1 MADVGDR
8 MFCHACGGVWLRRDH
23 GLECPHCHSEFTE
36 IIEIPPD
43 TEEEVPDP
51 PTSVPEDRSAPPR
64 NPWADHNPWDHDNM
78 NTDTPD
84 WGSGNGFRHHTYRS
98 PDGRFTFSSTTYTR
112 RGSSGQQMPVD
123 PLMPMVRGLD
133 TIFHGLA
140 DTYRQTEYRQPNE
153 RDSSPGLWRTDRQNQ
168 GSGPNGSRIYNT
180 SFDIDMNTRSN
191 GGVGSEFHT
200 TGGLHPRDADGP
212 QPMGTPLRTLG
223 EYVLSLGCGEIEK
236 VTDLYSILELFRA
249 DFGNNGPPGGGPGV
263 RVMTGPNPIA
273 ILSTLLNLDRHGD
286 AVYSQEELDRVISQ
300 LIDQNARGT
309 APPPAA
315 PNEIQSLPKK
325 KVDQEMLGSEGKA
338 ECSICMD
345 PVELGTEVTVLP
357 CKHWFHYNCIEMW
370 LSQHNTCPHCR
381 RGINIPAGPVG
392 SSDNPVVIN
401 SSPETSPRRPSG
413 AAPEHSGQSP
423 PRWYG
428 PGPETG
434 GQEQDQ
440 GQSSRNDNQG
450 GGFAGWVRSH
460 FGGGNQ

>member
-1 MADVGDR
+1 MWGIACFVMPVAGYGYAEI
-8 MFCHACGGVWLRRDH
+8 MGWNAHTVTLNSQKLCVMLSPPSFHAIQPFNWTPILTGQ
-23 GLECPHCHSEFTE
+23 
-36 IIEIPPD
+36 IEIPPD

-168 GSGPNGSRIYNT
+168 GFGPNGSRIYST

-381 RGINIPAGPVG
+381 RGINIPAG
-392 SSDNPVVIN
+392 
-401 SSPETSPRRPSG
+401 
-413 AAPEHSGQSP
+413 
-423 PRWYG
+423 
-428 PGPETG
+428 
-434 GQEQDQ
+434 
-440 GQSSRNDNQG
+440 
-450 GGFAGWVRSH
+450 
-460 FGGGNQ
+460 